1 MSARLVMASLVSA
14 CICVTHNAVAK
25 DHTRFVV
32 VGYGN
37 VSCGSWT
44 AERTSM
50 SWTANAYS
58 GWVAG
63 YITAFNEWA
72 ETGDQRD
79 IMSHTDSKG
88 VEGAVDLY
96 CAHHPIDTLSAAVQ
110 DVVGDL
116 LADENQRMIDDV
128 TRQIEKAKRRQ

>member
-1 MSARLVMASLVSA
+1 MSARFAIASLVAA
-14 CICVTHNAVAK
+14 CICVTHNAAAK
-25 DHTRFVV
+25 DVTQFVV

-50 SWTANAYS
+50 SWTSNAYS

-63 YITAFNEWA
+63 YITAFNQWA
-72 ETGDQRD
+72 ETGDPKNV
-79 IMSHTDSKG
+79 MSHTDIEG
-88 VEGAVDLY
+88 VEGAFDLY
-96 CAHHPIDTLSAAVQ
+96 CAHHPIDSLSAAVQ

-116 LADENQRMIDDV
+116 LADQNQRMIDDL